1 MMNDQALLQKLNSLI
16 ATWENEVVEFKE
28 VGDSYAT
35 SDIGKYFSALSNEA
49 NLRGVERG
57 WLIFGVNNKT
67 REITTTAFRTDP
79 ERLQSTKH
87 QITQGAEP
95 NVTFRNIYELYVSNE
110 QRVVLFEIPA
120 APRGMPVAWNGH
132 YYARAG
138 ESLKGLGVDKQDEI
152 RNQTLQTDW
161 SAQVV
166 PNATVDDLDSVA
178 LERALD
184 LFIRKHANRFNADEV
199 RGWPLTTFLDRA
211 KLTQNGRLTRTALLL
226 LGKSEAAYLLN
237 PHPAQIT
244 WKLEG
249 VERAYEHFSLPF
261 LLSTTQVYQK
271 IRNIQ
276 LRILPHD
283 ELLPIEVSK
292 YDQKVVL
299 EALHNCIAH
308 QDYTLSGRILVIEQQ
323 DKLIFENVG
332 SFFEGTPD
340 DYIMGH
346 RTPLRYRNAFLVEA
360 MATLNMIDKMGYG
373 IHDMAISQTKRYF
386 PLSDYD
392 TSNEHKVRL
401 TIYGEVVDEAYSRL
415 LIQRTDLPFEDVFA
429 LDRVQKN
436 LTLTDQTITHL
447 RRSGLIEGRKPNLHV
462 SAIIAAVTD
471 NKAQYIRTRAQD
483 DAHYAKLIVDY
494 IEQYREATR
503 QEIDVLLKKHL
514 SDALSEQQKKAKISN
529 LLTNMRRANRI
540 FNSGSRTKPVWRI
553 AERLQKENA

>member
-1 MMNDQALLQKLNSLI
+1 MMNAQAMLQKLNSLI
-16 ATWENEVVEFKE
+16 ATWEN
-28 VGDSYAT
+28 
-35 SDIGKYFSALSNEA
+35 
-49 NLRGVERG
+49 
-57 WLIFGVNNKT
+57 
-67 REITTTAFRTDP
+67 
-79 ERLQSTKH
+79 
-87 QITQGAEP
+87 
-95 NVTFRNIYELYVSNE
+95 
-110 QRVVLFEIPA
+110 
-120 APRGMPVAWNGH
+120 
-132 YYARAG
+132 
-138 ESLKGLGVDKQDEI
+138 
-152 RNQTLQTDW
+152 
-161 SAQVV
+161 
-166 PNATVDDLDSVA
+166 
-178 LERALD
+178 
-184 LFIRKHANRFNADEV
+184 
-199 RGWPLTTFLDRA
+199 
-211 KLTQNGRLTRTALLL
+211 
-226 LGKSEAAYLLN
+226 
-237 PHPAQIT
+237 
-244 WKLEG
+244 
-249 VERAYEHFSLPF
+249 
-261 LLSTTQVYQK
+261 
-271 IRNIQ
+271 
-276 LRILPHD
+276 
-283 ELLPIEVSK
+283 
-292 YDQKVVL
+292 
-299 EALHNCIAH
+299 
-308 QDYTLSGRILVIEQQ
+308 
-323 DKLIFENVG
+323 
-332 SFFEGTPD
+332 
-340 DYIMGH
+340 IMGH

-514 SDALSEQQKKAKISN
+514 SDALSEQQKEAKISN